1 MATVE
6 KLVSP
11 SGLTKTRLRPRT
23 CTLHP
28 AGSSSGLEGALGSAA
43 EGAPA
48 LAALPLPLPLA
59 AAAAEGAA
67 AAGAADDAAADALV
81 ELAAPA
87 EAGADP
93 APAPRGEE
101 RSPRRGALRLSCAGD
116 LALSPCPAA
125 RLASLSSRSRASSSS
140 FFRGI
145 GATDAAGA
153 AATSSFVV
161 GGGGAAGA
169 GARVLGAGR
178 APTVA
183 AGLDV
188 EEAAEAVVLV
198 QAAPAGDLFAEA
210 GGALARAVDSP
221 CVSGRKLQRS
231 RRLTSSV
238 SPSSNWS
245 RRWERGEKITRTQG
259 RESEGTRARCVPPGR
274 A

>member
-1 MATVE
+1 M
-6 KLVSP
+6 
-11 SGLTKTRLRPRT
+11 
-23 CTLHP
+23 
-28 AGSSSGLEGALGSAA
+28 
-43 EGAPA
+43 
-48 LAALPLPLPLA
+48 
-59 AAAAEGAA
+59 
-67 AAGAADDAAADALV
+67 
-81 ELAAPA
+81 
-87 EAGADP
+87 P

-125 RLASLSSRSRASSSS
+125 RLASLSSRCCASSSS

-161 GGGGAAGA
+161 VVGGGAAGA
-169 GARVLGAGR
+169 GARVLGASR

-183 AGLDV
+183 VGLDV

-238 SPSSNWS
+238 SPSSNWG
-245 RRWERGEKITRTQG
+245 RRWERGER
-259 RESEGTRARCVPPGR
+259 
-274 A
+274 

>member
-28 AGSSSGLEGALGSAA
+28 AGSSSGLERALGSAA

-48 LAALPLPLPLA
+48 LAALPLPLA

-145 GATDAAGA
+145 GATDAASA

-161 GGGGAAGA
+161 VVGGGAAGA

>member
-1 MATVE
+1 V
-6 KLVSP
+6 
-11 SGLTKTRLRPRT
+11 
-23 CTLHP
+23 
-28 AGSSSGLEGALGSAA
+28 A

-67 AAGAADDAAADALV
+67 AAGAADDTAADALV

-87 EAGADP
+87 EAGADPAPVP

-198 QAAPAGDLFAEA
+198 QAAPAGDRFAEA

-221 CVSGRKLQRS
+221 CVNGRKLQRS

-245 RRWERGEKITRTQG
+245 RRWERGER
-259 RESEGTRARCVPPGR
+259 
-274 A
+274 